1 MKTNA
6 LAKTTLVDDG
16 ECVSFH
22 SFHSSLDT
30 SSFIYDG
37 FELLVLPEGEFAFTV
52 AGEAFAFAG
61 RQAILLGPGLRH
73 GWSLRGF
80 CGGAG
85 GGSCE
90 GAFGASCEG
99 AFDGSCRGAFDGA
112 GANAGA
118 GCAVGRPEG
127 GLAIRWPADLLGA
140 GFLAKHQTQAIAGLL
155 EKAALGVLFPAA
167 VLPDV
172 CRQLEVLRGRTGF
185 AIYLELLGLLH
196 ALSVAEGQ
204 ALLSALP
211 AAAGGGFR
219 AGGGPGAGAEKKT
232 AIDDVVALMQANY
245 FQPMTLEEM
254 ARKACMTKGSFCR
267 SFRAKTG
274 KTYSESLN
282 EIRLGHICRLLSETT
297 DTVAEIAY
305 RAGYRDIHH
314 FHRNF
319 KRVKGCT
326 PLAYRAER
334 R

>member
-6 LAKTTLVDDG
+6 LAKITLVDDG

-22 SFHSSLDT
+22 SFTSSLDT

-37 FELLVLPEGEFAFTV
+37 FELLVLPEGDYEFWV
-52 AGEAFAFAG
+52 SGETLTFSG

-73 GWSLRGF
+73 GWSSRGS
-80 CGGAG
+80 CGGT
-85 GGSCE
+85 C
-90 GAFGASCEG
+90 
-99 AFDGSCRGAFDGA
+99 DGSVGDVGP
-112 GANAGA
+112 
-118 GCAVGRPEG
+118 GCVVERPEG

-140 GFLAKHQTQAIAGLL
+140 GFLAKHQSQGIAGLL
-155 EKAALGVLFPAA
+155 EKAAFGVLFSGA
-167 VLPDV
+167 VLPEV
-172 CRQLEVLRGRTGF
+172 CRRLEVLRGRTGF

-196 ALSVAEGQ
+196 ALSVAGGKT
-204 ALLSALP
+204 LLSALP
-211 AAAGGGFR
+211 AAGGGGAR
-219 AGGGPGAGAEKKT
+219 AGIGPGAGAEKKT

-274 KTYSESLN
+274 KTYSETLN
-282 EIRLGHICRLLSETT
+282 EIRLGHICRFLSETT

-305 RAGYRDIHH
+305 RAGYQDIHH

-326 PLAYRAER
+326 PLEYRAER

>member
-22 SFHSSLDT
+22 SFTSSHDT

-37 FELLVLPEGEFAFTV
+37 FELLVLPEGDYDFRIG
-52 AGEAFAFAG
+52 GETLTFSG
-61 RQAILLGPGLRH
+61 RQLILLGPGLRH
-73 GWSLRGF
+73 GWTCTREGADGD
-80 CGGAG
+80 CGDVG
-85 GGSCE
+85 GG
-90 GAFGASCEG
+90 
-99 AFDGSCRGAFDGA
+99 DGRVS
-112 GANAGA
+112 
-118 GCAVGRPEG
+118 AVDRPAG
-127 GLAIRWPADLLGA
+127 GLAIRWPADLLGE

-155 EKAALGVLFPAA
+155 EKAAFGVVFSGN
-167 VLPDV
+167 VLPEV
-172 CRQLEVLRGRTGF
+172 CRRLEVLRGRTGF

-196 ALSVAEGQ
+196 ALSVAGGQ

-211 AAAGGGFR
+211 ASVGAAG
-219 AGGGPGAGAEKKT
+219 AEAEKKT
-232 AIDDVVALMQANY
+232 VIDDVVALMQANY
-245 FQPMTLEEM
+245 FRPMTLEEM

-314 FHRNF
+314 FHRHF
-319 KRVKGCT
+319 KRIKGCT
-326 PLAYRAER
+326 PLEYRAER
-334 R
+334 RIDV

>member
-22 SFHSSLDT
+22 SFTSSHDT

-37 FELLVLPEGEFAFTV
+37 FELLVLPAGDYAFSV
-52 AGEAFAFAG
+52 AGEKFAFSG
-61 RQAILLGPGLRH
+61 PQVILLGPGLRH
-73 GWSLRGF
+73 GWS
-80 CGGAG
+80 
-85 GGSCE
+85 S
-90 GAFGASCEG
+90 
-99 AFDGSCRGAFDGA
+99 RGAI
-112 GANAGA
+112 
-118 GCAVGRPEG
+118 GRPEG
-127 GLAIRWPADLLGA
+127 GLAIRWPADLLGKS
-140 GFLAKHQTQAIAGLL
+140 FLGKHQAQAIAGML
-155 EKAALGVLFPAA
+155 EKAALGVVFSAA
-167 VLPDV
+167 VLPEV
-172 CRQLEVLRGRTGF
+172 CRRLEDLRGRTGF

-196 ALSVAEGQ
+196 ALSVAGG
-204 ALLSALP
+204 ATLLSGLP
-211 AAAGGGFR
+211 AAVGVARTGDGT
-219 AGGGPGAGAEKKT
+219 GAGAEKKT

-282 EIRLGHICRLLSETT
+282 EIRLGHICRLLAETT
-297 DTVAEIAY
+297 DTVSEIAY
-305 RAGYRDIHH
+305 RAGYQDIHH
-314 FHRNF
+314 FHRHF

-326 PLAYRAER
+326 PLEYRGGR